1 MKICVWEKNAWMK
14 KMSIIKNTPKHE
26 VKNADLDLLREM
38 KIADEM
44 YARGYEFWPLD
55 IYKAKAKD
63 FQVIDGKIMPALTS
77 IDGMGEKAAQ
87 QVEEAAKGEPLHPWK
102 TSATEQKHH
111 KHVSRK

>member
-1 MKICVWEKNAWMK
+1 
-14 KMSIIKNTPKHE
+14 
-26 VKNADLDLLREM
+26 M

-77 IDGMGEKAAQ
+77 IDGMGEKR
-87 QVEEAAKGEPLHPWK
+87 H
-102 TSATEQKHH
+102 
-111 KHVSRK
+111 SR

>member
-1 MKICVWEKNAWMK
+1 MQHISVFERRHFSYEDMCLGKERLDE

-55 IYKAKAKD
+55 ITR
-63 FQVIDGKIMPALTS
+63 QRQKIF
-77 IDGMGEKAAQ
+77 K
-87 QVEEAAKGEPLHPWK
+87 
-102 TSATEQKHH
+102 
-111 KHVSRK
+111 

>member
-1 MKICVWEKNAWMK
+1 
-14 KMSIIKNTPKHE
+14 MSIIKNTPKHE

-77 IDGMGEKAAQ
+77 IDGMGEKSGTAGRRSSQ
-87 QVEEAAKGEPLHPWK
+87 RRTIYILGKL
-102 TSATEQKHH
+102 
-111 KHVSRK
+111 